1 MFQRSLRV
9 AIALGF
15 IALFGAQVWAQGTPP
30 TRIRGTIVSLVGQTL
45 TIASRD
51 GQTLEV
57 ALAENATVATVKKV
71 ELASIAAGAYI
82 GTATRTGA
90 GGKLQ
95 AIEVLVFPEAMRGA
109 GEGHYAWDL
118 EPGSMMTN
126 GTIDGVATAAVGR
139 ELTVGYKG
147 GTVSVHVPPDAPV
160 VTFAPAEK
168 ADLKPGAPVFLS
180 AAKNAEGRLTAARV
194 TVGKDGVA
202 PPM

>member
-1 MFQRSLRV
+1 MFQRLAGAAMAFCLSGML
-9 AIALGF
+9 AAQAL
-15 IALFGAQVWAQGTPP
+15 AQAAPP
-30 TRIRGTIVSLVGQTL
+30 TRIRGTIVSLVGQIL
-45 TIASRD
+45 TVDSRD
-51 GQTLEV
+51 GQKLDV
-57 ALAENATVATVKKV
+57 ALADNVAVSAVEKV
-71 ELASIAAGAYI
+71 ALAAIAAGSYI

-118 EPGSMMTN
+118 EPGSTMTN
-126 GTIDGVATAAVGR
+126 GTVDGTAASAVGR
-139 ELTVGYKG
+139 ELTVRYKG

-160 VTFAPAEK
+160 VTFVPAEK
-168 ADLKPGAPVFLS
+168 ADLKPGAAVFLS